1 MQREELK
8 AILEK
13 IRSGIYTAE
22 EETVARYWLHQLNHK
37 ESAGYNESQLDQVS
51 DDMWLNIMAANAEPV
66 TKVKKLWPGLAV
78 AASIVMAIATGI
90 WFYQSSIV
98 PDNKD
103 IIAAQNI
110 SPGANKATLTLAN
123 GKTINLSDAKS
134 GVVIDAEK
142 LAYND
147 GTLIPNDSNGDDV
160 VGAEQIQL
168 TTPRGGTYQVQLPDG
183 TKVWLNAASSL
194 SYGTILRNGNQ
205 VRKVKLNGE
214 AYFEVAKVLNKDKG
228 TRMPFIVESKNQ
240 QVEVLGTHF
249 NVNSYADEW
258 EIKTTLFEGSV
269 KVRALP
275 PALMANPLDKKWK
288 NAVKVETILKPGEQA
303 VLKSIANLSTS
314 TVDVEQ
320 VLAWK
325 NGVFVFKD
333 ENLGSIMR
341 KISRWY
347 DVEISYS
354 NDAPMDATFGGYVSR
369 SRTLFTVLERMEKTG
384 QVKFK
389 ISGRKIT
396 VLNSKEN
403 E

>member
-13 IRSGIYTAE
+13 IRSGVYSKE
-22 EETVARYWLHQLNHK
+22 EEAVAKYWLHHLNHK
-37 ESAGYNESQLDQVS
+37 ESVEYNEPQLDQIGQ
-51 DDMWLNIMAANAEPV
+51 DMWSNIMAGHEKNTA
-66 TKVKKLWPGLAV
+66 KVNKLWSRIVV
-78 AASIVMAIATGI
+78 AASIIITVAAGI
-90 WFYQSSIV
+90 WFFQSSV
-98 PDNKD
+98 TTNHKD
-103 IIAAQNI
+103 IIAAQSI
-110 SPGANKATLTLAN
+110 LPGANRATLTLAN

-134 GVVIDAEK
+134 GVIIGAK
-142 LAYND
+142 QLAYND
-147 GTLIPNDSNGDDV
+147 GSLIQDGNSNGNLT
-160 VGAEQIQL
+160 GTEQIQL

-194 SYGTILRNGNQ
+194 SYNTILKDGNKA
-205 VRKVKLNGE
+205 RKVKLNGE

-249 NVNSYADEW
+249 NLNSYTDERDS
-258 EIKTTLFEGSV
+258 KTTLLEGSV
-269 KVRALP
+269 KVTALK
-275 PALMANPLDKKWK
+275 AEM
-288 NAVKVETILKPGEQA
+288 ILKPGEQA
-303 VLKSIANLSTS
+303 VLMSGTNLSTS

-320 VLAWK
+320 VVAWK
-325 NGVFVFKD
+325 NGVFVFRD
-333 ENLGSIMR
+333 ENLESIMR

-347 DVEISYS
+347 DVEVLYS

-369 SRTLFTVLERMEKTG
+369 SRNLFAVLERMEKTG

-389 ISGRKIT
+389 ITGRQLT
-396 VLNSKEN
+396 VLSNKEK